1 MGKLDT
7 SMGFSVNE
15 DGSITRIG
23 CATRQLST
31 TPDFIPASLSKLKG
45 GFWKKVLYI
54 LYFILVLG
62 VHGAIVGLS
71 VGLVAYNG
79 DIEHYYKQYE
89 ERRIAFQNK
98 DLTNEDYRRYSNEDS
113 SWYHDSWLTPDE
125 SYERYESYKTQRLII
140 EISLVISVILAI
152 YLDIVV
158 ISRLIKNYP
167 NKKHILKG
175 VDYVQA
181 DLGFNYGYPY
191 IMTNNQIGVLN
202 THKKK
207 VIVQPR
213 YEHIYW
219 IIPQNVLCAVVRDKK
234 DFFDINGKA
243 LTNVPSSYYNTKTS
257 F

>member
-54 LYFILVLG
+54 LFFFFILG
-62 VHGAIVGLS
+62 INGAMVGFGCATIVW
-71 VGLVAYNG
+71 YNNAQ
-79 DIEHYYKQYE
+79 EYYSQYE
-89 ERRIAFQNK
+89 ERSRAFQSK
-98 DLTNEDYRRYSNEDS
+98 DLTNEDYRNYSDGG
-113 SWYHDSWLTPDE
+113 
-125 SYERYESYKTQRLII
+125 YESYTPEYSYSDYNWAKKESEIYFILFIIAFIIGIILDWRIVTRLI
-140 EISLVISVILAI
+140 
-152 YLDIVV
+152 
-158 ISRLIKNYP
+158 RNYP
-167 NKKHILKG
+167 NKKQILKG

-219 IIPQNVLCAVVRDKK
+219 IIPQNVLCAVVGDKK